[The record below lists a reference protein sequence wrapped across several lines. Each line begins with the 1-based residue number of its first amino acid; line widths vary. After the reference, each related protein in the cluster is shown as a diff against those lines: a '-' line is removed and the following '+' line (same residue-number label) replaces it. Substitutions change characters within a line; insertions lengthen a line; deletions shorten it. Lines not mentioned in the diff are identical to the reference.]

1 MLASS
6 LRVCIPLVASS
17 DDDKLRGPQTAYQ
30 SLAIGGNIDLMNEV
44 ITWELL
50 TGSRSRSSGKPGV
63 EPGGTAL
70 VQLGGA
76 DPPH

>member
-50 TGSRSRSSGKPGV
+50 PVPG
-63 EPGGTAL
+63 PGRQESPGWSLA
-70 VQLGGA
+70 G
-76 DPPH
+76 PR